1 MRLEGET
8 LCNTE
13 NKARPF
19 GNIIAALAKEI
30 AGPISETVDVAK
42 LSDDRGYLIELAEDF
57 LTPMIVRTAKRF
69 DKEDIILQIYFQ
81 ISPDA
86 TPQLSLDEFC
96 AGVCIENVGSWNIRE
111 HNLTHIK
118 DIVEENKFFKW
129 WYFECIRMNVAGWTR
144 VYFDPYLELDV
155 ITYST
160 PVWAKSGS
168 FIGVLGIDIDYNE
181 FTSRINR
188 RLVEHIREDIETL
201 KKEHESMGNLT
212 ALDEQYLNVSTGE
225 LISNAT
231 IWNQTGWHSDKMR
244 SVMDLVKRATISD
257 ATVMLQGETGSGKDF
272 IAKSIHQHSSRAD
285 KSFINVNCG
294 ALTESLIEAELFGYG
309 KGAFTGAKSSGSA
322 GYFEAA
328 DGGTILLNEIGDLPL
343 HLQVKLLNIIQDK
356 EVTRIGETAKRKTD
370 FRLIVASNKNL
381 SKLVEQG
388 LFREDLYYRI
398 NVLSIYIPPLRER
411 DVDIF
416 PLITTFLTRNTNK
429 YGVAR
434 KLSVNLVNLFTKYS
448 WPGNIRE
455 LENIIERLVLTS
467 NKELIDIPDLPQEF
481 LEKAC
486 SENLLSPAAGKSDAP
501 HINLLKLQK
510 EDAEAQLIIQKY
522 KELGSSYK
530 VADALGISQTQAYK
544 KIKKYVFLENEK
556 KE

>member
-1 MRLEGET
+1 M
-8 LCNTE
+8 
-13 NKARPF
+13 
-19 GNIIAALAKEI
+19 IAALAKEI
-30 AGPISETVDVAK
+30 ADQISETVDVEK
-42 LSDDRGYLIELAEDF
+42 LSTDRKYLIDLAENF
-57 LTPMIVRTAKRF
+57 LTPTVVRTAKAF
-69 DKEDIILQIYFQ
+69 DQEDIILQIYFQ

-86 TPQLSLDEFC
+86 TPQLSADEFC
-96 AGVCIENVGSWNIRE
+96 AGVCIENIGSWKIRE

-118 DIVEENKFFKW
+118 DIIEENKFFKW

-160 PVWAKSGS
+160 PVWSRSGT
-168 FIGVLGIDIDYNE
+168 FIGVLGADVDYNE

-188 RLVEHIREDIETL
+188 RLVENIREDIETL

-212 ALDEQYLNVSTGE
+212 ALDEQYLNVNTGKF
-225 LISNAT
+225 ISNAT
-231 IWNQTGWHSDKMR
+231 ILNQTSSHSDKMKA
-244 SVMDLVKRATISD
+244 VMDLVKRAAISD

-272 IAKSIHQHSSRAD
+272 IARSIHEHSSRAE
-285 KSFINVNCG
+285 KPFINVNCG

-309 KGAFTGAKSSGSA
+309 KGAFTGAKANGSA

-381 SKLVEQG
+381 SEMVKAG
-388 LFREDLYYRI
+388 TFREDLYYRV

-416 PLITTFLTRNTNK
+416 PLITTFLSRNTKK
-429 YGVAR
+429 YAVNR
-434 KLSVNLVNLFTKYS
+434 KLSVDLVNLFTKYS

-467 NKELIDIPDLPQEF
+467 SKEVIDIPDLPQEF
-481 LEKAC
+481 LEKIR
-486 SENLLSPAAGKSDAP
+486 SEKLLNTSQDGEAP
-501 HINLLKLQK
+501 ERTNLLKLQK
-510 EDAEAQLIIQKY
+510 EDAEAQLIIETY

-530 VADALGISQTQAYK
+530 VAEALGISQTQAYK
-544 KIKKYVFLENEK
+544 KIQKYVFLK
-556 KE
+556 K

>member
-1 MRLEGET
+1 M
-8 LCNTE
+8 CNTG
-13 NKARPF
+13 NKAQPF
-19 GNIIAALAKEI
+19 GAVIAALAKNI
-30 AGPISETVDVAK
+30 ADQISTAVNMRQLAE
-42 LSDDRGYLIELAEDF
+42 DRGYLIELAEDF
-57 LTPMIVRTAKRF
+57 LTPMIVETAKQF
-69 DKEDIILQIYFQ
+69 DREDIVLQIYFQ
-81 ISPDA
+81 ITPDA
-86 TPQLSLDEFC
+86 TPQLSAEEFC
-96 AGVCIENVGSWNIRE
+96 AGVCIENIGSWKIRE

-160 PVWAKSGS
+160 PVWADSGS
-168 FIGVLGIDIDYNE
+168 FVGVLGVDIDYNE

-188 RLVEHIREDIETL
+188 RLVENIREDIETL

-212 ALDEQYLNVSTGE
+212 ALDEQYLNVNTGE

-244 SVMDLVKRATISD
+244 GVMELVKRAAISD

-272 IAKSIHQHSSRAD
+272 IARTIHEHSSRAE

-294 ALTESLIEAELFGYG
+294 ALTESLIESELFGYG

-328 DGGTILLNEIGDLPL
+328 DGGTILLNEIGDLSL

-356 EVTRIGETAKRKTD
+356 EVTRIGETTKRKTD

-381 SKLVEQG
+381 SDLVSQG
-388 LFREDLYYRI
+388 LFREDLYYRV
-398 NVLSIYIPPLRER
+398 NVLPIYIPPLRER

-416 PLITTFLTRNTNK
+416 PLITTFLARNTEK

-455 LENIIERLVLTS
+455 LQNIIERLVLTS

-481 LEKAC
+481 LEKVR
-486 SENLLSPAAGKSDAP
+486 SEHLLKPSEPAAGKAGSAHP
-501 HINLLKLQK
+501 NLLKLQK
-510 EDAEAQLIIQKY
+510 EDAEAQLIIETY

-544 KIKKYVFLENEK
+544 KIKKYVFMENEK
-556 KE
+556 NNKG

>member
-1 MRLEGET
+1 MT
-8 LCNTE
+8 DAS
-13 NKARPF
+13 KPF
-19 GNIIAALAKEI
+19 GNMIAALAKNI
-30 AGPISETVDVAK
+30 AARISDTVDIDK
-42 LSDDRGYLIELAEDF
+42 LSNDRVYLIDLAENF
-57 LTPMIVRTAKRF
+57 LTPTITNIAKTF

-81 ISPDA
+81 ITPNA
-86 TPQLSLDEFC
+86 TPQLSADEFC
-96 AGVCIENVGSWNIRE
+96 AGVCIENVGSWKIRE

-160 PVWAKSGS
+160 PVWGS
-168 FIGVLGIDIDYNE
+168 SETFIGVLGVDIDYNE

-188 RLVEHIREDIETL
+188 RLVENIREDIETL
-201 KKEHESMGNLT
+201 KKEHESMDNLT
-212 ALDEQYLNVSTGE
+212 ALDDQYLNVNTGE

-231 IWNQTGWHSDKMR
+231 IWNQTGSHSDKMQK
-244 SVMDLVKRATISD
+244 VMDLVKRAAISD

-272 IAKSIHQHSSRAD
+272 IAKCIHEHSNRAE
-285 KSFINVNCG
+285 KPFINVNCG
-294 ALTESLIEAELFGYG
+294 ALAESLIESELFGYG
-309 KGAFTGAKSSGSA
+309 KGAFTGAKSGGSA

-328 DGGTILLNEIGDLPL
+328 NGGTLLLNEIGDLPV

-356 EVTRIGETAKRKTD
+356 EVTRIGETSKRKTD

-381 SKLVEQG
+381 SELVKSG

-416 PLITTFLTRNTNK
+416 PLITTFLTRNTKK
-429 YGVAR
+429 YGVKR
-434 KLSVNLVNLFTKYS
+434 KLSVDLVNLFTKYS

-467 NKELIDIPDLPQEF
+467 SHEIIDIQDLPQEF
-481 LEKAC
+481 LVKVRSRDLLETA
-486 SENLLSPAAGKSDAP
+486 SEQNMKIDST
-501 HINLLKLQK
+501 NLLKLQK
-510 EDAEAQLIIQKY
+510 EDAEAQIIIQKY

-530 VADALGISQTQAYK
+530 VAAALGISQTQAYK
-544 KIKKYVFLENEK
+544 KIKKYVLHKQSINF
-556 KE
+556 